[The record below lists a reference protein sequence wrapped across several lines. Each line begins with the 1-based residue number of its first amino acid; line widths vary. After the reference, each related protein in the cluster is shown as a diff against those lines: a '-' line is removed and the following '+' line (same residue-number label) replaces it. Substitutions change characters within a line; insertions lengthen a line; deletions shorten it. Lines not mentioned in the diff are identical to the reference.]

1 MTFNNTRYF
10 TKQTFELQN
19 SSLKVERKNLFD
31 AIEYEVSFEQID
43 NKKKIETKTNNSL
56 LITGVFFFAFA
67 LLFQIGP
74 NDELTAIFMTI
85 SFVLIITPFINRKKV
100 ITILTYDG
108 DNIELFFNKRNKQ
121 DVVQFANQIIE
132 ASNAFLIKKYS
143 NVDKAL
149 PVEQQLNQIQF
160 LRNREIISEQQYESL
175 KDQLLG
181 RDNKTS
187 IGFTP

>member
-10 TKQTFELQN
+10 TRQTFELQN

-56 LITGVFFFAFA
+56 LITGVFFFAFG

-74 NDELTAIFMTI
+74 NDELTAIFLLI

-108 DNIELFFNKRNKQ
+108 GNIELFFNKRNKQ

-132 ASNAFLIKKYS
+132 ASNTFLIKKYS